1 MGIDDNGNER
11 SISPDPMLSML
22 QEEMKGIEFGNP
34 ASYKGQLKKILK
46 NENIFG
52 LDLEETGLSDLVE
65 KYFVEMIE
73 GAGAVQETLKKYL

>member
-34 ASYKGQLKKILK
+34 SSYKGQLRKVLK

-52 LDLEETGLSDLVE
+52 IDLEEAGLSELIE
-65 KYFVEMIE
+65 KYFIEMIE
-73 GAGAVQETLKKYL
+73 GAGAVHRTLEKYL